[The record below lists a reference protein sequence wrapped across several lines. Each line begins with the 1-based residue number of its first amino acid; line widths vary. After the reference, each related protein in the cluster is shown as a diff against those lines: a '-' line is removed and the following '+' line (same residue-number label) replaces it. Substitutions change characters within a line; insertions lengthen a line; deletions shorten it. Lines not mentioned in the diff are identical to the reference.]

1 MIVVTKHPSVEQWHS
16 EMVALLPRLRRFAL
30 SLSGTVEDAE
40 DLLQATVEKALKN
53 ADKFEPGTDLDKWMF
68 RICKNLWLDEWR
80 ARKRR
85 GPSVDVTS
93 YGAEPWIDGEESANN
108 KILVE
113 ELKTV
118 LGSMSTEHREVLE
131 LVVIE
136 GYAYKEVADMV
147 DVPIGTVMS
156 RLARARQKLAS
167 LTARKKRHNNVV
179 SIAATDTKP
188 ENRNEE

>member
-1 MIVVTKHPSVEQWHS
+1 MIVVTKHPSVEKWHS

-30 SLSGTVEDAE
+30 SLSGTVADAE
-40 DLLQATVEKALKN
+40 DLLQATVEKALRN
-53 ADKFEPGTDLDKWMF
+53 ASKFEPDSDLDKWMF

-85 GPSVDVTS
+85 GPTVDVTS
-93 YGAEPWIDGEESANN
+93 HGAEPWIDGEKDANN
-108 KILVE
+108 RLLVE

-118 LGSMSTEHREVLE
+118 LDALSLEHREILE

-136 GYAYKEVADMV
+136 GFSYKEVSEIV
-147 DVPIGTVMS
+147 GIPIGTVMS

-167 LTARKKRHNNVV
+167 LTARKQRKNNVV
-179 SIAATDTKP
+179 SIPTS
-188 ENRNEE
+188 ENRNE